1 MQNNGIIYIVGIG
14 PGGLEHLT
22 FKARDVLDKCDVV
35 VGYKT
40 YLDLISDII
49 KDKEIFS
56 TGMTKEIDRCQMAIQ
71 LALQGKRVAIVSS
84 GDAGIYGMAGL
95 ALELL
100 HGTGGRGQ
108 GAAKTI
114 PLTTHHSPLIT
125 VSIIPG
131 VPAFCAAASLLGAPL
146 MHDFA
151 AISLSDL
158 LTPWEIIKKR
168 LKMASEGDF
177 VIILYNPK
185 SSQRISQI
193 EEAIGIISSYRNEN
207 VPVGIVKNCARDGE
221 EVKITILK
229 ELPIHYDSINM
240 STIMIIGNSTT
251 FISNNKMI
259 TPRGY
264 NV

>member
-1 MQNNGIIYIVGIG
+1 MKNSNVIYIVGIG

-22 FKARDVLDKCDVV
+22 FKAREVLDKCDVV

-40 YLDLISDII
+40 YLDLIADII

-95 ALELL
+95 VFELL
-100 HGTGGRGQ
+100 QR
-108 GAAKTI
+108 AKGKGHVAGENKLAPY
-114 PLTTHHSPLIT
+114 PLP
-125 VSIIPG
+125 VVEVIPG
-131 VPAFCAAASLLGAPL
+131 VPAFCAAASLLGAPI

-185 SSQRISQI
+185 SSQRVSQI

-251 FISNNKMI
+251 FISNGKMI

-264 NV
+264 DV